1 MYDYSERKPQD
12 SQAQYSTLH
21 TWCVGQPV
29 YVKNCMGKSPIVKND
44 ISVIGYYEQ

>member
-12 SQAQYSTLH
+12 SQAQYST